1 MTRQQLY
8 ENICRKQSFLCVGLD
23 TDLKKVPQH
32 LIERAAKD
40 EGFDPIFEFNKAIID
55 ATAPYCIAYKPNLA
69 FYEAHGVK
77 GWVAFEQTVKYI
89 REQYP
94 DQFIIADAKRGD
106 IGNTSKLYARTFFEE
121 MDVDAVTVAPYMGED
136 SVTPFLGYEGK
147 WVILLA
153 LTSNKGSQDFQRE
166 VITGAAHPHPL
177 PKGGESEAGER
188 LFERVIKRS
197 QEWERNFYET
207 RYQESHPEDTS
218 GHEFPSLGEGLE
230 EGHSMMYV
238 VGATQGSAFAD
249 IRRLAP
255 DHFLLVPGIGAQ
267 GGSLEEVC
275 KYGWNDH
282 CGLIVNS
289 SRAIIYADATKRFAE
304 VAGERAHE
312 VQQQMAAILADH
324 S

>member
-1 MTRQQLY
+1 MTRQELF

-23 TDLKKVPQH
+23 TDLKKVPQY
-32 LIERAAKD
+32 LMDQAAKD
-40 EGFDPIFEFNKAIID
+40 SSFDPIFEFNKAIID

-77 GWVAFEQTVKYI
+77 GWIAFEQTVKYI
-89 REQYP
+89 RDQYP
-94 DQFIIADAKRGD
+94 DLFIIADAKRGD

-153 LTSNKGSQDFQRE
+153 LTSNKGSQDFQLTQDAE
-166 VITGAAHPHPL
+166 
-177 PKGGESEAGER
+177 GER
-188 LFERVIKRS
+188 LFEKVLTRS
-197 QEWERNFYET
+197 QQWADAG
-207 RYQESHPEDTS
+207 Q
-218 GHEFPSLGEGLE
+218 
-230 EGHSMMYV
+230 MMYV

-275 KYGWNDH
+275 NYGWNDH

-289 SRAIIYADATKRFAE
+289 SRAIIYADSTERFAE
-304 VAGERAHE
+304 VAGDKARE
-312 VQQQMAAILADH
+312 VQQQMAAILQQHA
-324 S
+324 